1 MNRKN
6 LILAVPI
13 ILFTLVL
20 FTHLQTRS
28 NSEPVLLS
36 KEVRTNF
43 LNQNKISYGS
53 AFLSFEIE
61 KSLGEKI
68 LAGFS
73 PEPVHLGQGVTLW
86 CLYTKPANVTFR
98 VDNETIPAYF
108 NKREKRYEA
117 VYIPKKQGK
126 LEVFC
131 DVEASPV
138 RSVRFEL
145 EVKDKEKPLL
155 LGEPEEIKNKD
166 GSITLVYA
174 PKNDYNYVKR
184 SSFHLAKDRFKLV
197 YEGEALEIRPFI
209 LTEKEIDL
217 SQLDF
222 DYFVREEG
230 FRRKWGLKIFNISS
244 FVANSSLSSCG
255 KKSSELLVGFDL
267 IGDVARYGDYSFV
280 WKNVLIDFSDL
291 AKDFKVVV
299 EGKRVLI
306 KNVTSNIYGDSLVLD
321 PTDQLLPNATHKAY
335 LVSSTTTDSPF
346 QATTE
351 FTDSQYSYINTSNNV
366 YVSSTAQETISASC
380 ASGGSCT
387 CYTSGKSCGGVPYTA
402 CISSNLCTA
411 SCPSLANATG
421 SGSCSATASAIGCCD
436 DTTGTCLYNACSCGA
451 SGTCTYTCNSGYYDT
466 DGSDANGC
474 ESNTASWIFTFQR
487 YTFNLS
493 SYNFNYISSLRF
505 CWEGKYDSTGGVNS
519 STLLWY
525 NTTSASWVSWQVLP
539 YNTENTYCIYFDAS
553 NKSSV
558 YNSTSGLVQF
568 AARGNQSKTGHTLT
582 LYADFAN
589 LTVTWSY
596 PPTYSLNSTNSTLAR
611 TAVSHNLFWQ
621 NSDGLSYA
629 IFSFDNCTGSLKN
642 ITGMSLSGTSAWSNF
657 TVVINSTVGC
667 TIRWCVYANNTY
679 NIWNG
684 TSCQN
689 PFSYLTT
696 NALPTLSYLWTSPA
710 SGTAYEPG
718 KSYTFNVTACDA
730 NGASDLASITF
741 EWNGQT
747 NYTYP
752 TVTNVTHNSTCLNF
766 SITLNDL
773 PAGNYNYKWYVN
785 DSAGASTSL
794 SSSYI
799 IQGPPSLS
807 YLWTSPASGTA
818 YEPGKS
824 YTFNVSVCD
833 PNYYT
838 DNSTVIFEWNGI
850 NQTLSPLN
858 PNQCW
863 YWNQTCFNCSI
874 TKTDLPANTTGYSYR
889 WYANDSA
896 NLWNSSI
903 TQYYIIQKATPTLNL
918 LLDNVANDKEVTYP
932 TQTNATAYETNQGDT
947 DITYQLWRNT
957 STTATLIGSGSNIQD
972 ILTLGAGTYYY
983 RYNSSEGQNYTAG
996 EITRILTVN
1005 KGSVNIDIW
1014 LNDALNTDNSIYYP
1028 TQANATCKINISEQN
1043 NFYLY
1048 RNGTSVG
1055 TQVGQK
1061 IEYVETLGAQVY
1073 NFTCYYPETQNYSSF
1088 TRTNFLTVNPGTP
1101 TLNLY
1106 INDQANNVT
1115 ITWLESVTIKGN
1127 ETNWVDTDVTYR
1139 LYNDTAEINST
1150 LSNAQTT
1157 DTIKFYPAKSFANGT
1172 YSFVYNTSGG
1182 ANWTSAQS
1190 TKRYL
1195 FVLKAWNQT
1204 NNIIAGEQY
1213 QYDLNP
1219 NALGIPVT
1227 KNVFDWQQDNSKQS
1241 NLTTQFIYRI
1251 INGTNNG
1258 TAYGVD
1264 PTTFTNI
1271 NVTFDW
1277 PSGFTCNLTSPYQ
1290 IASLASGETYSI
1302 VLGCWGNNLT
1312 VSKSGWRQDLSKQS
1326 NLTTQFT
1333 NETLNIT
1340 NNYPFALTN
1349 VKYYDTDFDSPL
1361 QPTCS
1366 GGTGTITSL
1375 SPGLNPNAATKS
1387 CYGDNLTETFYEW
1400 EQDPDFTQTTT
1411 QQKIRANVTVVNG
1424 LNILFTNVY
1433 WINETLPSGSTL
1445 TCSECSGYF
1454 DIPASGTKSWFRN
1467 ATGDAL
1473 QESKGPWRQDDTK
1486 TTVVNSL
1493 AFITQEFN
1501 ITSSVGIDLS
1511 NVDVTQ
1517 NVTDR
1522 EGWTCLEKITSVNV
1536 PNGITT
1542 VWNRAINCSKEN
1554 VIQINTAANDWQQD
1568 NLYTTEAGGYAYIEG
1583 NANYTNTDPEVA
1595 YANVRINATSY
1606 NSSLARVGWNCF
1618 FNNSRYS
1625 DLNFAAGGTNKTS
1638 NYPIQCNASNIITK
1652 NEFDWIADNS
1662 TEQNISY
1669 QKIIKKLN
1677 GTNTDS
1683 LVSYSNV
1690 NARYT
1695 EKSGYGNYNDT
1706 NPFNISSIPAS
1717 STWERWISA
1726 TNASAIIITT
1736 WSSKYSAPE
1745 FYQNISINDT
1755 GDITFFNLTVWSNDF
1770 NDTNITAGTEY
1781 VRYWNGSSWISL
1793 NTGSLQTNC
1802 NSASPT
1808 YTETSTPNGT
1818 FYVCMQDLGGKQGV
1832 ADYFKIK
1839 IPHTS
1844 VQLLQVGGSDTSPPQ
1859 YTIPASINYSYPKPG
1874 EYVQFYSKWQDD
1886 VGLSAWIFEWNATG
1900 SFENVT
1906 SGTLSADGWANT
1918 TLQIPTNRKA
1928 GDIIAYKFYVN
1939 DTSNNWNSS
1948 ANSFVVWGWANTS
1961 VYLYPSSV
1969 TYPQTTVINCTV
1981 RDANTSQAISNYQVS
1996 LYDGSTL
2003 LYQGSTDAGGNITY
2017 TYQPSAA
2024 SATHTI
2030 TCNIT
2035 SDASKYYHVSS
2046 NGTATLTVNKGN
2058 AIANMHIAINGTEE
2072 DKSYVYPTVTNVT
2085 AWETNIGDGD
2095 CSYQL
2100 YRNTS
2105 SSSML
2110 VVGNSEITVLGVDNY
2125 IYVFNTSGCENY
2137 TSGSVIR
2144 RLNIT
2149 KKIVPLHLAINGT
2162 ETDQSFTYENVTNVT
2177 AWSEVTGEDLT
2188 FSLYRNAMLI
2198 ATGDTTG
2205 IISDIARLGVGTYV
2219 YIFNTSGGQNYTSNS
2234 TSIVLTITPKS
2245 ISIYLALNGT
2255 QDNRTYVYP
2264 EAINATAWKDQ
2275 TINDEG
2281 TVTLYRDGVSKG
2293 FGQAVTEEILLGNGT
2308 YNYTAVFSAY
2318 NYTALP
2324 VTRFA
2329 FVNKGILMLSITGD
2343 QTVTYPTQ
2351 TTVTGI
2357 ENNIGDADVTYQLW
2371 RNDSL
2376 VNSSLNPGS
2385 LSETIL
2391 LGAGSYVYRFN
2402 ASGGQNWTANSSG
2415 VISIVT
2421 VQQNTSTVN
2430 FMNLTIDNAENNKTV
2445 TYETYTNATGW
2456 YSQAVFGDQQITFT
2470 LLRNGQV
2477 IGSSNP
2483 VTDYTI
2489 LGNGSYNY
2497 TYYTEGNQNYS
2508 SASKTYWVFVNKRT
2522 PVIKLYLNGTQGDRD
2537 YHYGEIVNST
2547 ITIDTIYPVTVALWN
2562 NLTGYKQWANG
2573 TAPLQNLTVLSY
2585 PPGKYNFTANFTGD
2599 ENYTAA
2605 YDSHLLTLW
2614 HWANVTEINIANL
2627 FEGNKLNRSVT
2638 PITCRVLDANTSS
2651 AIANYPVKF
2660 WKNDT
2665 LLGTNYTNSTGY
2677 AIWYWNSYSDLGPY
2691 TMKCNITDNAT
2702 LYYNA
2707 SVKEINTSI
2716 ELWRKL
2722 NLELTIN
2729 PTEIYRNDSFS
2740 PYTSTFQANL
2750 TDENGAVSGIDIAF
2764 YKENVPGGSLV
2775 WLETHATDTTGIAS
2789 MILNPD
2795 NTSTVGV
2802 YLIKANISSPSQ
2814 VPYSFLDD
2822 DTKYITIKG
2831 VLVPTID
2838 SPNAT
2843 KYIFHKNETMNLF
2856 STIKDENGGSVS
2868 APITFNWTLDGESLY
2883 YGTIEDVTWQV
2894 PITHASGY
2902 FNVTLTV
2909 NKTYYATASKN
2920 QSVEIW
2926 DYYIIINK
2934 PTNLTIWHRTE
2945 SVNLN
2950 ASLLDTKDNS
2960 IAIYSQFNWTLNA
2973 TQIATGN
2980 VTTWNVPSTQQ
2991 LGFSELNATARV
3003 DYSQGFYFINN
3014 RSFVYIYGWSRV
3026 GEILPAEQ
3034 TYPLGSIIPVIC
3046 NIFDANTSEALANY
3060 PVKFWKND
3068 TLLGTN
3074 YTNSTGYAV
3083 WYWNTSP
3090 EAAGSYDIK
3099 CNITHNATLYYNAS
3113 YPYENSTTIGLS
3125 AILAIDSITK
3135 SYDEIYRNDSFSP
3148 YNSTIIVHVIE
3159 AALGGSS
3166 GANVSFYNS
3175 TSFLDSCLTNSSGYC
3190 NITFNPPDTL
3200 TPQNYTI
3207 FINATKSGFQPSE
3220 TKITWVIVKGK
3231 LFVSINSPA
3240 SGSTVHRGVPVS
3252 FSSTVWD
3259 ENYNYSIDPFV
3270 GWYNS
3275 SWYLIA
3281 TGKTNNT
3288 AIFPIDHPRG
3298 SATLYVNV
3306 SKQYFDNAST
3316 SRGIVVYGYSNVS
3329 LLEPVSGNIDR
3340 GSVVNVLCQV
3350 VDANTSA
3357 GIDSYPVNFY
3367 NGSLNVY
3374 QGFTNSTGYANYSWN
3389 TTQLPVGPH
3398 VLNCTIADNDTLF
3411 YTASFSNAFTSV
3423 NLTGNL
3429 SASLIS
3435 VSQQTVYRND
3445 SFSPN
3450 STNVTVRILDEY
3462 SSPVEG
3468 ANVSFYQNESYLG
3481 YCQTNSTGYC
3491 TYTYNPSDSLQPGNY
3506 SIKFNAT
3513 KTYYYASNTV
3523 ETIITVKGKLSITIE
3538 SPSSSAFHRGDTLQ
3552 LNATVKDENNNFV
3565 TGATVNWYNSTQG
3578 LLASATSPDNT
3589 TWVIP
3594 YSYTLGPETLNATA
3608 TKQFYDSA
3616 SATRGIEIWR
3626 WINVSITSP
3635 ANESTYDVGSLVN
3648 ITCRVLDSNTS
3659 EAISDYLVKTY
3670 IDNNLK
3676 GANLTNSTG
3685 YTNYTWNTTTEV
3697 AGPHTIKCN
3706 ITDNATLYY
3715 NASAK
3720 EYEIIVTLTSS
3731 LFIDSITSQYSSIYR
3746 NDSFSPYATNI
3757 TVHVKD
3763 GANNNIES
3771 ANVSFY
3777 NSTSF
3782 LGYCLTNSSGYCYY
3796 QYNPPDTLTPQ
3807 QVKIFANATKPN
3819 YLDSSTVS
3827 IDVNVTGKLYPV
3839 IVYPLNGKFYRND
3852 SIQLNSTTKDENN
3865 NFVTPDF
3872 ASWSLDSESLGNG
3885 ENITWQVPI
3894 NHATGSF
3901 TLNYSVEKNYYDSN
3915 FITTGMEIWSKA
3927 NITLYLPLD
3936 ETFDRGVSI
3945 TYYANVTD
3953 YYNSSALANYNC
3965 SWWLDGNYLGSSLTN
3980 ENGICNFTWSTSCAN
3995 PTRDF
4000 AGLHTIN
4007 STIGSNASLFYDPEV
4022 NSSYTTTTLL
4032 GFLNISIDSPANNSM
4047 WHKTDTLWLNST
4059 VKDECLQAVDSPTVN
4074 WTLNNTEYLGT
4085 NVNTTWTIP
4094 ADHTRGKFFVNATV
4108 NKTYYHS
4115 AFNISYIEIWG
4126 WSNVSWISPPSGTYD
4141 HAQVLTLV
4149 CKVSDANSSANISNY
4164 EVKFYKNE
4172 NFFGS
4177 NLTSSDGT
4185 TSLQW
4190 DTTPEQLGSYVWK
4203 CNITDNSTQYYN
4215 VSIKESTATLT
4226 LQDVLKPSFAD
4237 SYISPTELE
4246 AYYENVT
4253 LRINVTDDISVDKV
4267 WANISLPN
4275 GGNDVV
4281 LMTLVAGNSQNG
4293 RYEANYTPAKSQ
4305 GGRHNVT
4312 IYANDTSGN
4321 LNSSYIGYF
4330 IAYNQTTG
4338 YLENNPASIALRTS
4352 QYEGASFIL
4361 DLTLYNTGNAT
4372 MRDTKIS
4379 ILSDLLPTG
4388 WAATNLTSYEHLTV
4402 PKASNYT
4409 ARWNIS
4415 IAVAQKPGVYNI
4427 TGEGKWVN
4435 PDDTTPAV
4443 INNTTVTIQ
4452 ENPILN
4458 ISQNDFYAEQNHST
4472 EQMIGSFY
4480 VNSTGNYELS
4490 EIYFNKTIGNL
4501 SQDWVEFWT
4510 GTYINY
4516 LPSLSAGESKLIY
4529 INVTIPAG
4537 QPAGIYTSQFVVN
4550 ATNSIQYC
4558 QPEENCWK
4566 FFNITV
4572 NVTQDWS
4579 WKRAPEEF
4587 SATLYTST
4595 SGFLTN
4601 VTITNEGNVNITFAL
4616 AKSGNASSLLI
4627 IPDSIT
4633 VPLGSSANLTV
4644 NYSVPANQQPGYY
4657 EANVSI
4663 TNSSAQPV
4671 QLNVTFKLT
4680 VADTIPPLVENASL
4694 SRTLLEANYES
4705 LNISADVSDNVA
4717 ISNVWVNIS
4726 LPTGG
4731 YTTKGM
4737 FLVSGNT
4744 YRATYMPEVGG
4755 THYVTVYANDTSG
4768 NINSTFAGS
4777 FNVIG
4782 AATGALEQMPQQ
4794 TETINITRDR
4804 NYTFALNVTLKNIG
4818 SSNFVNNGTMRFV
4831 NLSLSISG
4839 GLGIYSNSTFEQCG
4853 NLSVGE
4859 NCTRSFNITVTV
4871 DAEGG
4876 AWYYVYVNGSW
4887 QNPNGS
4893 ITNITNIT
4901 RIYIKPN
4908 PWLLLDKESIEDSI
4922 QHGTQKSFNY
4932 LIQNY
4937 GNYILEGISNFNSGG
4952 NLPGSW
4958 LTIYMGKSYVSKNSN
4973 ETVIV
4978 TVSVPFGQDPGN
4990 YFTNIT
4996 SNATNSYSFCD
5007 PATNCWD
5014 YLVLNITVPEN
5025 TSWSISPALQNFTIP
5040 TNTTGSFNITVT
5052 NIGNVNKTYVI
5063 TKGGDDPAKA
5073 MTTCPASVFVPKASS
5088 VNVTCTY
5095 DSSNTPGGNYTLI
5108 LTFSNTTSQPPTY
5121 EAIIGMEVTDLPPS
5135 IENPSVTPSIVDQN
5149 YEKVTISA
5157 NISDNIEIDMVW
5169 INITTPDGTTELI
5182 TRDLLPGIKSYSL
5195 LETYTPTKA
5204 GIYYVRIYA
5213 NDTQTPV
5220 GAVNFS
5226 QLFNFTSIAET
5237 TLNMVLNTTQA
5248 KIEGITQDQGASLPV
5263 NITLNNT
5270 GQGGAYWVN
5279 LTASLP
5285 SGWSTSP
5292 TKVDYQNI
5300 TEGTWKSNLITINIP
5315 AGTSPGLYTATLI
5328 AKWTNPSNS
5337 LGQVQQTISINVTSN
5352 PKLDIVE
5359 QSLSVNVAPG
5369 QNASANFTLNSTG
5382 NDNVTNIQIVCIG
5395 QQCTDF
5401 NAVIT
5406 PSSLASL
5413 QPLATQL
5420 VLINLSVPSGY
5431 QPGSYQLMFNASGNN
5446 TWDKINLTVNVTQ
5459 DWRWNRTPESFS
5471 ASAGVESLG
5480 LIGIIEVTNFGNIPI
5495 LFNVTKEG
5503 NASDFLLLN
5512 TTQLL
5517 VNSLS
5522 KGYIEVKY
5530 NTSDADGSFYANI
5543 SITNSSAQPVQ
5554 MNTTVYLTVIKLRID
5569 LISPNQ
5575 SYPVEV
5581 KAGDTIQIRANAT
5594 YEGIITENMT
5604 WKVYVGQAECPV
5616 TSYNFLTNSW
5626 LINCTA
5632 PSLPD
5637 GKSYALAV
5645 YGNYTN
5651 YNAVASDSEPN
5662 AVYYTDVT
5670 PPSFSNVSANSV
5682 KQGGTV
5688 LIQADIPDN
5697 VATTQAKAEV
5707 TFPSGFKVNF
5717 TMTNTSLVH
5726 YQYEFT
5732 NTQELGDYDFKIY
5745 AQDEKGNTNT
5755 TEGWFEVYTEIMF
5768 NGTTKDQLGNPV
5780 KTYFQFYR
5788 NNKPKISYYLI
5799 HNFSSNETTGIFN
5812 QTLHNRSYDAV
5823 ITFFKDKLEF
5833 AGLET
5838 RHDIQQNIL
5847 IGNLTAQAVN
5857 IPNAKTKLRGIALN
5871 MSFNFTNVTITLDY
5885 SDYIGNVN
5893 VEDDIRIF
5901 KCENWD
5907 FVSWNCNS
5915 SWTVLPTTLDKIA
5928 HRASTT
5934 TTSLSAYFVGEYQEV
5949 VPTTTTLPAG
5959 GGGGAGPGPNITLP
5973 VCGNGIC
5980 ETGENW
5986 QNCPQDCPIVQ
5997 KPIQF
6002 STEAIE
6008 VTLAPGEYRI
6018 VSLGIT
6024 NNLDKKVTANLSVEG
6039 RIWEFTQFEKTSLEI
6054 EKGATEYVLIK
6065 FFALSSTPLGN
6076 YVGEI
6081 VVRADNATSKIP
6093 VTMRVEAKP
6102 SPLLDIT
6109 MDVLTPKLRAGE
6121 TLTLRVTVFTFG
6133 EVGTVDVTI
6142 NYTVQKAEVME
6153 KILTT
6158 SDTVAVDRR
6167 LEYTKSIKLP
6177 SDLEEGRYLVEA
6189 FAYYDN
6195 KTATSVVSFEVFKE
6209 PPIVVVLRNLFADW
6223 RTYVVIAVIAVSVI
6237 GVRKYIAW
6245 KIAQITRKKYVFPL
6259 DFRKLPKGVKIGKIA
6274 ETNID
6279 AYWDLDK
6286 LTQHMIIAGGTGS
6299 GKTVAAM
6306 ILAEEALKKGIPV
6319 IVFDP
6324 TAQWTGF
6331 VRPSRDEHMLSL
6343 YPKFGLRRED
6353 AMAFRANI
6361 IDVVDPNMKIE
6372 VEKCLNKG
6380 EITVFC
6386 LTKLTPSQLDDF
6398 VSRTIDAIFSVPWE
6412 ESKKLRLLIVYDEV
6426 HRLLPKYGGRKGYL
6440 ALERGVREFRKWGI
6454 GLVMISQVLS
6464 DFKGAIRAVI
6474 ASECQMRTKY
6484 SGDIDRV
6491 KKSYGSEYAATLP
6504 KLNIGTGMVQ
6514 NPEYNEGKPWF
6525 IEFRPLLH
6533 DTSRIPERELALYR
6547 KYQEEIAEIEKV
6559 IESMKKRGIDTY
6571 DMELE
6576 LRLAKEK
6583 VKQAQF
6589 RMAETYIESLKARIK
6604 RGK

>member
-1 MNRKN
+1 MNKK
-6 LILAVPI
+6 LI
-13 ILFTLVL
+13 F
-20 FTHLQTRS
+20 S
-28 NSEPVLLS
+28 
-36 KEVRTNF
+36 
-43 LNQNKISYGS
+43 
-53 AFLSFEIE
+53 LSFIIFLLVSFE
-61 KSLGEKI
+61 
-68 LAGFS
+68 
-73 PEPVHLGQGVTLW
+73 
-86 CLYTKPANVTFR
+86 R
-98 VDNETIPAYF
+98 VNASSVIGTTTTTPFYPNQRAICKDASGNLHVVW
-108 NKREKRYEA
+108 RYSSTA
-117 VYIPKKQGK
+117 IY
-126 LEVFC
+126 
-131 DVEASPV
+131 
-138 RSVRFEL
+138 
-145 EVKDKEKPLL
+145 
-155 LGEPEEIKNKD
+155 
-166 GSITLVYA
+166 YA
-174 PKNDYNYVKR
+174 R
-184 SSFHLAKDRFKLV
+184 SSDGGNTWSVNTSFYGATSTATSTKYYPSISCDGNNITVV
-197 YEGEALEIRPFI
+197 YDDNDA
-209 LTEKEIDL
+209 
-217 SQLDF
+217 
-222 DYFVREEG
+222 
-230 FRRKWGLKIFNISS
+230 
-244 FVANSSLSSCG
+244 
-255 KKSSELLVGFDL
+255 FDL
-267 IGDVARYGDYSFV
+267 IAAISTDSGQS
-280 WKNVLIDFSDL
+280 WSW
-291 AKDFKVVV
+291 KVVV
-299 EGKRVLI
+299 NGDGINSYPFPYFTPVVERRGQRIYIVYDWEFYDGTNYYDYCRFI
-306 KNVTSNIYGDSLVLD
+306 NSTDGGNTFGAVKNLASVSCRPSLAVDGTGGTSDKIYVAFYNGNDFDIYFINS
-321 PTDQLLPNATHKAY
+321 
-335 LVSSTTTDSPF
+335 TDSGV
-346 QATTE
+346 
-351 FTDSQYSYINTSNNV
+351 NWG
-366 YVSSTAQETISASC
+366 TALDIMPGSFYYPSISFN
-380 ASGGSCT
+380 
-387 CYTSGKSCGGVPYTA
+387 
-402 CISSNLCTA
+402 SSNLYVTSDSSSYTVNFTNSTNSGINWTPQYRIDQVVSPNRAQYASVTVDNKGYPWVFWEENTTHANYDIVYRKFNGTAWESTKFLTNNNFGNHYVNTPSKYYGDGKIHYIWINGTA
-411 SCPSLANATG
+411 S
-421 SGSCSATASAIGCCD
+421 
-436 DTTGTCLYNACSCGA
+436 
-451 SGTCTYTCNSGYYDT
+451 
-466 DGSDANGC
+466 
-474 ESNTASWIFTFQR
+474 
-487 YTFNLS
+487 
-493 SYNFNYISSLRF
+493 
-505 CWEGKYDSTGGVNS
+505 
-519 STLLWY
+519 
-525 NTTSASWVSWQVLP
+525 P
-539 YNTENTYCIYFDAS
+539 YN
-553 NKSSV
+553 
-558 YNSTSGLVQF
+558 L
-568 AARGNQSKTGHTLT
+568 
-582 LYADFAN
+582 LYDF
-589 LTVTWSY
+589 VDIG
-596 PPTYSLNSTNSTLAR
+596 PPTYSLNSTNSTLAGV
-611 TAVSHNLFWQ
+611 AVSHNLYWQ
-621 NSDGLSYA
+621 DNVGLSYA
-629 IFSFDNCTGSLKN
+629 IFSFDNCTGSLQN
-642 ITGMSLSGTSAWSNF
+642 ITGMSLSGASAWSNF
-657 TVVINSTVGC
+657 TVTINSTVGC
-667 TIRWCVYANNTY
+667 TIRWQVYANDTSNNWNATPIYSYVTTQNLYCGSGSSGTCPSSSSPCGSLPGGVCDYPSCDCVVDSSQTIQPNVQYNFKSLYIQPGVTVTVSQSASGGTGGGKGCGAGGVGANGSFVYGGAGGKGGNSTTSCVGGAGGINCGGGGGGAGGYSSALGGTGGSGGNGGGFIIINATSYINISGALITNGTAGANGRPGTAGLLGGNGGGGGGGGSGGGISLISSTVNISGFLNATGGAGGLGGAGGSSTFSDFTGGDGGDGGGGGRGGLVNISATY
-679 NIWNG
+679 FYLTGTINVNGGAGGLGGAGGSGPAGDGANGAAGSPGSTGVLATLITTPKTPANG
-684 TSCQN
+684 TSVFSTTVDLNFTVTSSVNTSFPVTVVLDNNIACSFPSYSNGTLQN
-689 PFSYLTT
+689 CTVSGLSFTTHYWYVNASTT
-696 NALPTLSYLWTSPA
+696 NGTTYTVYTKSDTWQFSLVQAIPTLNYNWTSPD

-718 KSYTFNVTACDA
+718 KSYVFNVTACDL
-730 NGASDLASITF
+730 NGASDLASIIF

-773 PAGNYNYKWYVN
+773 PAGNHNYKWYVN
-785 DSAGASTSL
+785 DSAGQATSL

-807 YLWTSPASGTA
+807 YLWTSPDSGTA

-824 YTFNVSVCD
+824 YVFNVSVCD

-838 DNSTVIFEWNGI
+838 DNSTVIFEWNGA

-858 PNQCW
+858 SNECW

-874 TKTDLPANTTGYSYR
+874 TKTDLPANPTGYSYR

-896 NLWNSSI
+896 NLWGSSVA
-903 TQYYIIQKATPTLNL
+903 QSYIIQKATPTLNL

-932 TQTNATAYETNQGDT
+932 AQTNATAYETNQGDT

-957 STTATLIGSGSNIQD
+957 STTATLIGSGPNIQD
-972 ILTLGAGTYYY
+972 VLTLGAGTYYY
-983 RYNSSEGQNYTAG
+983 RYNSSE
-996 EITRILTVN
+996 
-1005 KGSVNIDIW
+1005 
-1014 LNDALNTDNSIYYP
+1014 
-1028 TQANATCKINISEQN
+1028 
-1043 NFYLY
+1043 
-1048 RNGTSVG
+1048 
-1055 TQVGQK
+1055 
-1061 IEYVETLGAQVY
+1061 
-1073 NFTCYYPETQNYSSF
+1073 
-1088 TRTNFLTVNPGTP
+1088 
-1101 TLNLY
+1101 
-1106 INDQANNVT
+1106 
-1115 ITWLESVTIKGN
+1115 
-1127 ETNWVDTDVTYR
+1127 
-1139 LYNDTAEINST
+1139 
-1150 LSNAQTT
+1150 
-1157 DTIKFYPAKSFANGT
+1157 
-1172 YSFVYNTSGG
+1172 
-1182 ANWTSAQS
+1182 
-1190 TKRYL
+1190 
-1195 FVLKAWNQT
+1195 
-1204 NNIIAGEQY
+1204 
-1213 QYDLNP
+1213 
-1219 NALGIPVT
+1219 
-1227 KNVFDWQQDNSKQS
+1227 
-1241 NLTTQFIYRI
+1241 
-1251 INGTNNG
+1251 
-1258 TAYGVD
+1258 
-1264 PTTFTNI
+1264 
-1271 NVTFDW
+1271 
-1277 PSGFTCNLTSPYQ
+1277 
-1290 IASLASGETYSI
+1290 
-1302 VLGCWGNNLT
+1302 
-1312 VSKSGWRQDLSKQS
+1312 
-1326 NLTTQFT
+1326 
-1333 NETLNIT
+1333 
-1340 NNYPFALTN
+1340 
-1349 VKYYDTDFDSPL
+1349 
-1361 QPTCS
+1361 
-1366 GGTGTITSL
+1366 
-1375 SPGLNPNAATKS
+1375 
-1387 CYGDNLTETFYEW
+1387 
-1400 EQDPDFTQTTT
+1400 
-1411 QQKIRANVTVVNG
+1411 
-1424 LNILFTNVY
+1424 
-1433 WINETLPSGSTL
+1433 
-1445 TCSECSGYF
+1445 
-1454 DIPASGTKSWFRN
+1454 
-1467 ATGDAL
+1467 
-1473 QESKGPWRQDDTK
+1473 
-1486 TTVVNSL
+1486 
-1493 AFITQEFN
+1493 
-1501 ITSSVGIDLS
+1501 
-1511 NVDVTQ
+1511 
-1517 NVTDR
+1517 
-1522 EGWTCLEKITSVNV
+1522 
-1536 PNGITT
+1536 
-1542 VWNRAINCSKEN
+1542 
-1554 VIQINTAANDWQQD
+1554 
-1568 NLYTTEAGGYAYIEG
+1568 
-1583 NANYTNTDPEVA
+1583 
-1595 YANVRINATSY
+1595 
-1606 NSSLARVGWNCF
+1606 
-1618 FNNSRYS
+1618 
-1625 DLNFAAGGTNKTS
+1625 
-1638 NYPIQCNASNIITK
+1638 
-1652 NEFDWIADNS
+1652 
-1662 TEQNISY
+1662 
-1669 QKIIKKLN
+1669 
-1677 GTNTDS
+1677 
-1683 LVSYSNV
+1683 
-1690 NARYT
+1690 
-1695 EKSGYGNYNDT
+1695 
-1706 NPFNISSIPAS
+1706 
-1717 STWERWISA
+1717 
-1726 TNASAIIITT
+1726 
-1736 WSSKYSAPE
+1736 
-1745 FYQNISINDT
+1745 
-1755 GDITFFNLTVWSNDF
+1755 
-1770 NDTNITAGTEY
+1770 
-1781 VRYWNGSSWISL
+1781 
-1793 NTGSLQTNC
+1793 
-1802 NSASPT
+1802 
-1808 YTETSTPNGT
+1808 
-1818 FYVCMQDLGGKQGV
+1818 
-1832 ADYFKIK
+1832 
-1839 IPHTS
+1839 
-1844 VQLLQVGGSDTSPPQ
+1844 
-1859 YTIPASINYSYPKPG
+1859 
-1874 EYVQFYSKWQDD
+1874 
-1886 VGLSAWIFEWNATG
+1886 
-1900 SFENVT
+1900 
-1906 SGTLSADGWANT
+1906 
-1918 TLQIPTNRKA
+1918 
-1928 GDIIAYKFYVN
+1928 
-1939 DTSNNWNSS
+1939 
-1948 ANSFVVWGWANTS
+1948 
-1961 VYLYPSSV
+1961 
-1969 TYPQTTVINCTV
+1969 
-1981 RDANTSQAISNYQVS
+1981 
-1996 LYDGSTL
+1996 
-2003 LYQGSTDAGGNITY
+2003 
-2017 TYQPSAA
+2017 
-2024 SATHTI
+2024 
-2030 TCNIT
+2030 
-2035 SDASKYYHVSS
+2035 
-2046 NGTATLTVNKGN
+2046 
-2058 AIANMHIAINGTEE
+2058 
-2072 DKSYVYPTVTNVT
+2072 
-2085 AWETNIGDGD
+2085 
-2095 CSYQL
+2095 
-2100 YRNTS
+2100 
-2105 SSSML
+2105 
-2110 VVGNSEITVLGVDNY
+2110 
-2125 IYVFNTSGCENY
+2125 
-2137 TSGSVIR
+2137 
-2144 RLNIT
+2144 
-2149 KKIVPLHLAINGT
+2149 
-2162 ETDQSFTYENVTNVT
+2162 
-2177 AWSEVTGEDLT
+2177 
-2188 FSLYRNAMLI
+2188 
-2198 ATGDTTG
+2198 
-2205 IISDIARLGVGTYV
+2205 
-2219 YIFNTSGGQNYTSNS
+2219 GQNYTSNS

-2255 QDNRTYVYP
+2255 QDNKTYVYP

-2281 TVTLYRDGVSKG
+2281 TVTLYRNGVSVG
-2293 FGQAVTEEILLGNGT
+2293 SPGQSVTEEILLGNGT

-2329 FVNKGILMLSITGD
+2329 FVNKGILQLAITGD

-2351 TTVTGI
+2351 TTVIGT

-2402 ASGGQNWTANSSG
+2402 ATGGANWTANSTG
-2415 VISIVT
+2415 VTSTLT

-2430 FMNLTIDNAENNKTV
+2430 FMNLTINGAENNVTV

-2456 YSQAVFGDQQITFT
+2456 YSTAVFGDQQITFT

-2483 VTDYTI
+2483 VTDYLI

-2562 NLTGYKQWANG
+2562 NLTGVYQQWSSG
-2573 TAPLQNLTVLSY
+2573 LSPLQNLTVLNY
-2585 PPGKYNFTANFTGD
+2585 APGKYNFTANFTGD

-2627 FEGNKLNRSVT
+2627 FDGNKLNRSVT

-2677 AIWYWNSYSDLGPY
+2677 AVWYWNSTPEQVGPY
-2691 TMKCNITDNAT
+2691 TIKCNITDNAT

-2722 NLELTIN
+2722 FLDLTVT
-2729 PTEIYRNDSFS
+2729 PSSIYRNNTFS
-2740 PYTSTFQANL
+2740 PNSANFQAHLYDDNN
-2750 TDENGAVSGIDIAF
+2750 T
-2764 YKENVPGGSLV
+2764 NVQS
-2775 WLETHATDTTGIAS
+2775 ATDNIYFYVTQTGESYSCASGTTGVCSISYDPYDTITPGNYTIYSNHTQYSYSYPAS
-2789 MILNPD
+2789 
-2795 NTSTVGV
+2795 
-2802 YLIKANISSPSQ
+2802 
-2814 VPYSFLDD
+2814 
-2822 DTKYITIKG
+2822 DTKYLEIRG
-2831 VLVPTID
+2831 LLRPRID
-2838 SPNAT
+2838 TPSNGQ
-2843 KYIFHKNETMNLF
+2843 IFHKNESISLT
-2856 STIKDENGGSVS
+2856 STILDENSQSVS
-2868 APITFNWTLDGESLY
+2868 QA
-2883 YGTIEDVTWQV
+2883 TI
-2894 PITHASGY
+2894 
-2902 FNVTLTV
+2902 
-2909 NKTYYATASKN
+2909 
-2920 QSVEIW
+2920 
-2926 DYYIIINK
+2926 
-2934 PTNLTIWHRTE
+2934 
-2945 SVNLN
+2945 
-2950 ASLLDTKDNS
+2950 
-2960 IAIYSQFNWTLNA
+2960 NWTLNG
-2973 TQIATGN
+2973 TQISSAEDSSWVIPLTQPSGSYYLNITANKTFYDTGQDSRIIEIWGYYVTLNEPSAYKIWHKTETVEINSSVRDERDNSLSAWSWANWTLNGTQIGSAN
-2980 VTTWNVPSTQQ
+2980 VTTWNIP
-2991 LGFSELNATARV
+2991 A
-3003 DYSQGFYFINN
+3003 DYSRGLHQLNISIFTTYEVKNYTW
-3014 RSFVYIYGWSRV
+3014 VYIYGWSNLT
-3026 GEILPAEQ
+3026 EISPDSGSYAEG
-3034 TYPLGSIIPVIC
+3034 TIVPITCKVT
-3046 NIFDANTSEALANY
+3046 DANSTQAIGNY
-3060 PVKFWKND
+3060 PVSFYKSDSFV
-3068 TLLGTN
+3068 TTN
-3074 YTNSTGYAV
+3074 YTNSSGYAV
-3083 WYWNTSP
+3083 WYWNTTG
-3090 EAAGSYDIK
+3090 EAAGSYTIK
-3099 CNITHNATLYYNAS
+3099 CNITDNDTLYYNVTS
-3113 YPYENSTTIGLS
+3113 FNELS
-3125 AILAIDSITK
+3125 AVLSVSKGLTIDQILRE
-3135 SYDEIYRNDSFSP
+3135 YDTIYRNDT
-3148 YNSTIIVHVIE
+3148 YASTWGKNWKSNITVHVIE
-3159 AALGGSS
+3159 AALGNSEN
-3166 GANVSFYNS
+3166 ANVSFYNS
-3175 TSFLDSCLTNSSGYC
+3175 THYLGSCITNSTGYC
-3190 NITFNPPDTL
+3190 EFTFNPPDDTI
-3200 TPQNYTI
+3200 PQNYTI
-3207 FINATKSGFQPSE
+3207 YINATKETFNPSSTHE
-3220 TKITWVIVKGK
+3220 TWIIVKSA
-3231 LFVSINSPA
+3231 LYIPSIILPSP
-3240 SGSTVHRGVPVS
+3240 SILYKTQTYWLNSTVVSYDNYQPEVEGVSVNWTN
-3252 FSSTVWD
+3252 STGGLLTTGI
-3259 ENYNYSIDPFV
+3259 N
-3270 GWYNS
+3270 
-3275 SWYLIA
+3275 A
-3281 TGKTNNT
+3281 TWTIPADYPLGPITFNAT
-3288 AIFPIDHPRG
+3288 A
-3298 SATLYVNV
+3298 T
-3306 SKQYFDNAST
+3306 KQYYDSYSKT
-3316 SRGIVVYGYSNVS
+3316 GSKTVYGYSNVS
-3329 LLEPVSGNIDR
+3329 LVSPIDGSYDR
-3340 GSVVNVLCQV
+3340 GATIKIVCQV
-3350 VDANTSA
+3350 TDANSSVP
-3357 GIDSYPVNFY
+3357 ISNYPVKFWNDTT
-3367 NGSLNVY
+3367 NVY
-3374 QGFTNSTGYANYSWN
+3374 SGFTNQTGYAEYDWSTAGLN
-3389 TTQLPVGPH
+3389 VGPH
-3398 VLNCTIADNDTLF
+3398 NLNCTIADNDTLF

-3435 VSQQTVYRND
+3435 VSQQTVYRNN
-3445 SFSPN
+3445 SLSPN

-3491 TYTYNPSDSLQPGNY
+3491 TYTYNPSDNLQPGNY

-3513 KTYYYASNTV
+3513 QTYYHASNTV
-3523 ETIITVKGKLSITIE
+3523 ETVITVK
-3538 SPSSSAFHRGDTLQ
+3538 
-3552 LNATVKDENNNFV
+3552 
-3565 TGATVNWYNSTQG
+3565 
-3578 LLASATSPDNT
+3578 
-3589 TWVIP
+3589 
-3594 YSYTLGPETLNATA
+3594 
-3608 TKQFYDSA
+3608 
-3616 SATRGIEIWR
+3616 
-3626 WINVSITSP
+3626 
-3635 ANESTYDVGSLVN
+3635 
-3648 ITCRVLDSNTS
+3648 
-3659 EAISDYLVKTY
+3659 
-3670 IDNNLK
+3670 
-3676 GANLTNSTG
+3676 
-3685 YTNYTWNTTTEV
+3685 
-3697 AGPHTIKCN
+3697 
-3706 ITDNATLYY
+3706 
-3715 NASAK
+3715 
-3720 EYEIIVTLTSS
+3720 
-3731 LFIDSITSQYSSIYR
+3731 
-3746 NDSFSPYATNI
+3746 
-3757 TVHVKD
+3757 
-3763 GANNNIES
+3763 
-3771 ANVSFY
+3771 
-3777 NSTSF
+3777 
-3782 LGYCLTNSSGYCYY
+3782 
-3796 QYNPPDTLTPQ
+3796 
-3807 QVKIFANATKPN
+3807 
-3819 YLDSSTVS
+3819 
-3827 IDVNVTGKLYPV
+3827 GKLYPV

-3865 NFVTPDF
+3865 NFVTPDL

-3927 NITLYLPLD
+3927 NITLYSPLD

-3953 YYNSSALANYNC
+3953 YYNSSVLANYNC

-3980 ENGICNFTWSTSCAN
+3980 VSGICNFTWSTGCAN
-3995 PTRDF
+3995 PARDF

-4022 NSSYTTTTLL
+4022 NNSYTTTTLL
-4032 GFLNISIDSPANNSM
+4032 GFLRISIDSPANNSV
-4047 WHKTDTLWLNST
+4047 WHKTNTLWLNST

-4141 HAQVLTLV
+4141 HTQVLTLV
-4149 CKVSDANSSANISNY
+4149 CKVSDANSSANIPSY

-4172 NFFGS
+4172 DFFGS
-4177 NLTSSDGT
+4177 NSTVSDGT

-4281 LMTLVAGNSQNG
+4281 LMTLIAGNSQNG
-4293 RYEANYTPAKSQ
+4293 RYEANYTPAISQ

-4330 IAYNQTTG
+4330 IAYNQTIG
-4338 YLENNPASIALRTS
+4338 YLENQPASVALRTS

-4361 DLTLYNTGNAT
+4361 NLTLYNTGNAT

-4379 ILSDLLPTG
+4379 ILSDSLPTG
-4388 WAATNLTSYEHLTV
+4388 WTATNLTSYEHLTV

-4435 PDDTTPAV
+4435 PDYTTPAV
-4443 INNTTVTIQ
+4443 TNNTTVTIQ

-4472 EQMIGSFY
+4472 EQTIGSFY

-4490 EIYFNKTIGNL
+4490 ELFFNKTIGNL

-4510 GTYINY
+4510 STYINY

-4566 FFNITV
+4566 FLNITV

-4587 SATLYTST
+4587 SSTLYTST

-4601 VTITNEGNVNITFAL
+4601 VTVTNEGNVNITFAI

-4633 VPLGSSANLTV
+4633 VPFGSSANLTV

-4694 SRTLLEANYES
+4694 SKTLLEANYES
-4705 LNISADVSDNVA
+4705 LNISADASDNIA
-4717 ISNVWVNIS
+4717 ISKVWANIS

-4731 YTTKGM
+4731 YTIKEMSNIG
-4737 FLVSGNT
+4737 GNT
-4744 YRATYMPEVGG
+4744 YRVTYTPTIGG
-4755 THYVTVYANDTSG
+4755 TYSVTVYANDTSG
-4768 NINSTFAGS
+4768 NVNSTFAGS
-4777 FNVIG
+4777 FNVTG
-4782 AATGALEQMPQQ
+4782 TATGYELQDPQSV
-4794 TETINITRDR
+4794 TATGITIAN
-4804 NYTFALNVTLKNIG
+4804 NYTFDVTVVLKNTG
-4818 SSNFVNNGTMRFV
+4818 SANFATNGTMRFV
-4831 NLSLSISG
+4831 NLTVSFSEAG
-4839 GLGIYSNSTFEQCG
+4839 VYSNSTFEQCG
-4853 NLSVGE
+4853 NLSVGQ
-4859 NCTRSFNITVTV
+4859 NCTKAFKINATWEALITTIYMNVT
-4871 DAEGG
+4871 AT
-4876 AWYYVYVNGSW
+4876 W
-4887 QNPNGS
+4887 QNPDSSKTNATNRTS
-4893 ITNITNIT
+4893 ITIVS
-4901 RIYIKPN
+4901 N
-4908 PWLLLDKESIEDSI
+4908 PVLLLDKDEIVDTIS
-4922 QHGTQKSFNY
+4922 HGTWKNVNYTIISYGNNY
-4932 LIQNY
+4932 LSQIQNY
-4937 GNYILEGISNFNSGG
+4937 GAGG
-4952 NLPGSW
+4952 NL
-4958 LTIYMGKSYVSKNSN
+4958 NSN
-4973 ETVIV
+4973 WLKINPSNIVSLAKKANSTVVIN
-4978 TVSVPFGQDPGN
+4978 VSIPLGQDPGE
-4990 YFTNIT
+4990 YITNIT
-4996 SNATNSYSFCD
+4996 SNATGSSCN
-5007 PATNCWD
+5007 PASNCWD
-5014 YLVLNITVPEN
+5014 YLLLNVTVPWDK
-5025 TSWSISPALQNFTIP
+5025 SWSINPTLQNLTIP
-5040 TNTTGSFNITVT
+5040 TNTTGNFTITVT
-5052 NIGNVNKTYVI
+5052 NLGNVNVTYAL
-5063 TKGGDDPAKA
+5063 TKLAISDPYAYG
-5073 MTTCPASVFVPKASS
+5073 MTICPESVFVPKAGSGNV
-5088 VNVTCTY
+5088 VNVVCDY
-5095 DSSNTPGGNYTLI
+5095 NSANVPGGNYTLY
-5108 LTFSNTTSQPPTY
+5108 LRFQNSTY
-5121 EAIIGMEVTDLPPS
+5121 ASPEYYDAVVGMYVTDLPPN
-5135 IENPSVTPSIVDQN
+5135 IDNPSVSPSTVDQN
-5149 YEKVTISA
+5149 YESVTISA
-5157 NISDNIEIDMVW
+5157 SISDNIEIDMVW
-5169 INITTPDGTTELI
+5169 INITRPDGTTELRTI
-5182 TRDLLPGIKSYSL
+5182 DLPAGTKTYSL
-5195 LETYTPTKA
+5195 SQTYTPTQA

-5213 NDTQTPV
+5213 NDTQTPT
-5220 GAVNFS
+5220 GAINYT
-5226 QLFNFTSIAET
+5226 QLFSFTSIAT
-5237 TLNMVLNTTQA
+5237 TSLSMVLNTTQA
-5248 KIEGITQDQGASLPV
+5248 TIEGITQDQGASLPV
-5263 NITLNNT
+5263 NVTLNNT

-5328 AKWTNPSNS
+5328 AKWTNPNNS
-5337 LGQVQQTISINVTSN
+5337 LGQVSQQISINVTSN
-5352 PKLDIVE
+5352 PRLDIVE
-5359 QSLSVNVAPG
+5359 QSLSVNVPPG
-5369 QNASANFTLNSTG
+5369 QNASTNFTLNSTG
-5382 NDNVTNIQIVCIG
+5382 NDNVTNIQIACIG

-5401 NAVIT
+5401 NVNIV
-5406 PSSLASL
+5406 PPSLASL

-5446 TWDKINLTVNVTQ
+5446 TWDKINLTVNVAQ

-5530 NTSDADGSFYANI
+5530 NTTNSDGSFYANI

-5581 KAGDTIQIRANAT
+5581 KGGDTIQIRANAT

-5616 TSYNFLTNSW
+5616 TSYSFVTNSW

-5637 GKSYALAV
+5637 GRSYALAV

-5682 KQGGTV
+5682 KQSGTV

-5755 TEGWFEVYTEIMF
+5755 TEGWFEVYTEIIF
-5768 NGTTKDQLGNPV
+5768 NGTTRDQLSNAV
-5780 KTYFQFYR
+5780 KTNFQFYR

-5823 ITFFKDKLEF
+5823 ITFFKDMLDF

-5838 RHDIQQNIL
+5838 RSDIQQNIL

-5885 SDYIGNVN
+5885 SDYIGSVN
-5893 VEDDIRIF
+5893 VEDNIRIF
-5901 KCENWD
+5901 KCANWD
-5907 FVSWNCNS
+5907 FTSWNCNS
-5915 SWTVLPTTLDKIA
+5915 SWAVLPTTLDKIA

-5959 GGGGAGPGPNITLP
+5959 GGGGGGGGVGPNITLP

-6008 VTLAPGEYRI
+6008 VTLAPGEYRT

-6039 RIWEFTQFEKTSLEI
+6039 RVWEFVQFEKTSLEI

-6065 FFALSSTPLGN
+6065 FFTLSSTPLGN

-6093 VTMRVEAKP
+6093 VTLKVEAKP

-6142 NYTVQKAEVME
+6142 NYTVEKAEVME
-6153 KILTT
+6153 KILTST
-6158 SDTVAVDRR
+6158 DTVAVDRR

-6189 FAYYDN
+6189 FAYYSN
-6195 KTATSVVSFEVFKE
+6195 KTATAVVSFEVFKE
-6209 PPIVVVLRNLFADW
+6209 PPIVVILRNLFTDW
-6223 RTYVVIAVIAVSVI
+6223 RTYVVIAVIAVGI
-6237 GVRKYIAW
+6237 IAVRKYIAW
-6245 KIAQITRKKYVFPL
+6245 KIAQVTRKKYVFPV
-6259 DFRKLPKGVKIGKIA
+6259 DFRKLPKGVKVGKIA

-6306 ILAEEALKKGIPV
+6306 VLAEEALKKEIPV

-6353 AMAFRANI
+6353 AMAFKGNI
-6361 IDVVDPNMKIE
+6361 VDVVDPSMKIE
-6372 VEKCLNKG
+6372 IEKYLNKG

-6412 ESKKLRLLIVYDEV
+6412 ESRKLRLLIVYDEV

-6514 NPEYNEGKPWF
+6514 NPEYNEGRPWF

-6547 KYQEEIAEIEKV
+6547 KYQEEIAEIEKA

-6571 DMELE
+6571 DIELE
-6576 LRLAKEK
+6576 LKLAKEK

-6604 RGK
+6604 RGR